1 MTQFKP
7 QDLHF
12 ECPPLGVGATRE
24 EEGCSQ
30 SVQTATA
37 VAGGPACSDFQAL
50 PRMPPD
56 LHGDLVAVLG
66 ILSPLPSPTSGDY

>member
-7 QDLHF
+7 QDLRF
-12 ECPPLGVGATRE
+12 EYPPLGVGATRE

-37 VAGGPACSDFQAL
+37 VLEVLRVQTSQAL